1 MLPVAGVLRRG
12 AGSLHRHP
20 GYIRVDLTLC
30 YLWPVSSGHP
40 GYTGV
45 DLTLCYLWQVSYV
58 VVLVPYIAI
67 LVLLVRGVSM
77 SGSSDG
83 IRFYT
88 TPRWELL
95 RQPRMWGDA
104 AAQVFFSL
112 SVCWGGLTTL
122 ASYNKFHNNI
132 YR

>member
-1 MLPVAGVLRRG
+1 MLPAAGVVRHCPGPLHFYSRYIG
-12 AGSLHRHP
+12 ADQ
-20 GYIRVDLTLC
+20 ILC
-30 YLWPVSSGHP
+30 YLR
-40 GYTGV
+40 
-45 DLTLCYLWQVSYV
+45 QVSYV